1 MTSEGRPIGRRLLG
15 RPAAPHQG
23 DEVGVADLGVLARYP
38 EMSDAAAAGDTEET
52 SWWMEMEVCV
62 YMCVSVCGEGR
73 VI

>member
-1 MTSEGRPIGRRLLG
+1 M
-15 RPAAPHQG
+15 
-23 DEVGVADLGVLARYP
+23 GVADLGVLARYP

-62 YMCVSVCGEGR
+62 CVHIYVCVCVCVCVCGGRR